1 MVNVGEKIKQRRKEL
16 NISADQL
23 AEELGVNRATIYRYE
38 RGEIKKVS
46 TDVLLEIA
54 DILKISP
61 IELLGISDFNTIQA
75 NNNSGTM
82 TIRDSNNKITNI
94 ADSTQQKSDTQAEL
108 LVIARDILSELQELN
123 QKIK

>member
-108 LVIARDILSELQELN
+108 LIVARDILSELQELN